1 MLAHMFV
8 IYIYMILAYYCCRLP
23 ACCLH
28 YRLLHSFVAGG
39 VALQLHNNR
48 MGISGF
54 AQWYPFGI
62 KGDGGAQSKK
72 KGGGGPYQKAD
83 ENMLFRFKIGE
94 RD

>member
-1 MLAHMFV
+1 M
-8 IYIYMILAYYCCRLP
+8 
-23 ACCLH
+23 
-28 YRLLHSFVAGG
+28 
-39 VALQLHNNR
+39 ALQLHNNR

-83 ENMLFRFKIGE
+83 ENMLFRFKIVE
-94 RD
+94 RDWLIEWLNEWMDEWMERKIRSM